1 MSNRKE
7 IEALT
12 GFMLDDEGLSQEE
25 VRAELRALGVT
36 KEHVASTVQDALRLV
51 AEAKRR
57 KLTEARK
64 RMEARGLEERRRV
77 PADMP
82 RAEVIAQLH
91 AMPGVE
97 AFFRGKNENETSTEE
112 LRRILEDYWN
122 VEQGDE

>member
-12 GFMLDDEGLSQEE
+12 SFILDDEGLGQDE

-36 KEHVASTVQDALRLV
+36 KDHVASTVAVALRLV
-51 AEAKRR
+51 AEAKRQ

-82 RAEVIAQLH
+82 REVVIAQLR

-97 AFFRGKNENETSTEE
+97 AFFRCKSENETSAEE

-122 VEQGDE
+122 VEQVDE